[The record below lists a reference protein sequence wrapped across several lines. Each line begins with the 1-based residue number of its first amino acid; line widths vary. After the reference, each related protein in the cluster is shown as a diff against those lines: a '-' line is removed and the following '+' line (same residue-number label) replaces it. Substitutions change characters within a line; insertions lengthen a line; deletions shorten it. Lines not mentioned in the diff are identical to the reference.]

1 MKRLV
6 GVVIAIAI
14 VLGGL
19 ALWYTRWSA
28 DAHGSAAYFTRL
40 VGETAQRP
48 VLLAVCGSIGYEM
61 HVYRISNDTPLGIAD
76 PGGSL
81 EYLPRRATYQKGHT
95 FSRWHTGPDN
105 AEDWRLAFTALHAA
119 REAASGSCAP
129 HTEDLVDLLE
139 RAIRTERAHIAY
151 SYALAGDHFE
161 VFNFYLLDP
170 EFGMLYDV
178 YGAA

>member
-95 FSRWHTGPDN
+95 F
-105 AEDWRLAFTALHAA
+105 TALHAA